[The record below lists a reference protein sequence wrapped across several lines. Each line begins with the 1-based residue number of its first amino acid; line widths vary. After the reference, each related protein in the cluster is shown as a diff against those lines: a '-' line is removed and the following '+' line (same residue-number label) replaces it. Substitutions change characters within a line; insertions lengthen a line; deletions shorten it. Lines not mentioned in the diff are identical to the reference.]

1 MRPVWS
7 QGGRPCQT
15 VPVIEW
21 VRVQAPV
28 RVLDAGGWTD
38 TWFARTGKVCHVAA
52 GPGAEVFARR
62 SYPRGAGAYDGAAT
76 VQLRVPDFADE
87 YAFSADAPPGR
98 HPLLEATLCRWA
110 PKGAHLEVRLRSEVP
125 PGSSLGT
132 SATVVVALLTAL
144 RALSGGGADRLDLA
158 RAAHEIETVDLCLQ
172 SGVQDQAADAFG
184 GANVVDIAPY
194 PRFTVS
200 QLRIPASTWE
210 ALGRRVVTVYLGAR
224 HYSSA
229 MHETVIKRL
238 AGDEDYAERLLAP
251 LRAAAEEAAS
261 ALVAGD
267 IAAYGEAM
275 ITNTIGQMGLHPAL
289 VSEPA
294 QDLIDLGRRHG
305 AVGWKINGA
314 GGDGGTVTLVGP
326 DDPGP
331 LLAALEHLDGVTV
344 LALQPSSEGA
354 RVVDQG

>member
-1 MRPVWS
+1 MPLGA
-7 QGGRPCQT
+7 QGRPPGGKT
-15 VPVIEW
+15 EIRSPS
-21 VRVQAPV
+21 RVE
-28 RVLDAGGWTD
+28 
-38 TWFARTGKVCHVAA
+38 
-52 GPGAEVFARR
+52 PG
-62 SYPRGAGAYDGAAT
+62 D
-76 VQLRVPDFADE
+76 
-87 YAFSADAPPGR
+87 
-98 HPLLEATLCRWA
+98 
-110 PKGAHLEVRLRSEVP
+110 
-125 PGSSLGT
+125 LGH
-132 SATVVVALLTAL
+132 
-144 RALSGGGADRLDLA
+144 GGGG
-158 RAAHEIETVDLCLQ
+158 IVDCSPHLQ
-172 SGVQDQAADAFG
+172 SGVQDQGAAAFG

>member
-1 MRPVWS
+1 MVD
-7 QGGRPCQT
+7 
-15 VPVIEW
+15 W

-52 GPGAEVFARR
+52 GPGAEVFARCYPGR
-62 SYPRGAGAYDGAAT
+62 SAAAGATT
-76 VQLRVPDFADE
+76 VQLRVPDFAEE
-87 YAFSADAPPGR
+87 YGFSTDAPPGR
-98 HPLLEATLCRWA
+98 HPLLEATLCHWA
-110 PKGAHLEVRLRSEVP
+110 PKDSHLEVRLASDVP

-132 SATVVVALLTAL
+132 SATVVVALLAAL
-144 RALSGGGADRLDLA
+144 HALSGNDDDRTALA

-172 SGVQDQAADAFG
+172 SGVQDQAAAAFG
-184 GANVVDIAPY
+184 GVNVVDIAPY
-194 PRFTVS
+194 PTFTVR
-200 QLRIPASTWE
+200 QLGISPETWE

-224 HYSSA
+224 HVSSA

-238 AGDEDYAERLLAP
+238 AGDELYAERLLAP
-251 LRAAAEEAAS
+251 LRAAAENAAT

-275 ITNTIGQMGLHPAL
+275 ITNTHAQAGLHPAL

-294 QDLIDLGRRHG
+294 QEVIELARRHG
-305 AVGWKINGA
+305 AVGWKVNGA
-314 GGDGGTVTLVGP
+314 GGDGGTVSLIGP

-331 LLAALEHLDGVTV
+331 LLRALQELAAVTV
-344 LALQPSSEGA
+344 LALQPSAAGA
-354 RVVDQG
+354 RVIDQG

>member
-1 MRPVWS
+1 MWS

-62 SYPRGAGAYDGAAT
+62 SYPGGAGAHDGAAT

-87 YAFSADAPPGR
+87 YAFSTDAAPGR

-110 PKGAHLEVRLRSEVP
+110 PKGAHLEVRLRSDVP

-132 SATVVVALLTAL
+132 SATVVVALLAAL
-144 RALSGGGADRLDLA
+144 RALAGNDAGRPDLA

-172 SGVQDQAADAFG
+172 SGVQDQAAAAFG

-210 ALGRRVVTVYLGAR
+210 ALGCRVVTVYLGAR
-224 HYSSA
+224 HDSSA

-275 ITNTIGQMGLHPAL
+275 IANTLGQMGLHPAL

-294 QDLIDLGRRHG
+294 QDVIDLGRRHG
-305 AVGWKINGA
+305 AVGWKVNGA

-326 DDPGP
+326 DDPGQ
-331 LLAALEHLDGVTV
+331 LLAALEHLGGVTV
-344 LALQPSSEGA
+344 LALQPSTEGA
-354 RVVDQG
+354 HVIDQG

>member
-1 MRPVWS
+1 
-7 QGGRPCQT
+7 
-15 VPVIEW
+15 VIEW

-38 TWFARTGKVCHVAA
+38 TWFARTGKVCHIAA

-62 SYPRGAGAYDGAAT
+62 SFPGEAAAQDGAAT

-87 YAFSADAPPGR
+87 YAFSTDAAPGR

-110 PKGAHLEVRLRSEVP
+110 PKGAHLEVRLRSDVP

-132 SATVVVALLTAL
+132 SATVVVALLAAL
-144 RALSGGGADRLDLA
+144 RVLAGSDDGQADLA

-172 SGVQDQAADAFG
+172 SGVQDQAAAAFG
-184 GANVVDIAPY
+184 GANMVDIDPY

-200 QLRIPASTWE
+200 QLGVPASTWD

-224 HYSSA
+224 HDSSA

-238 AGDEDYAERLLAP
+238 AGDVGYAERLLAP
-251 LRAAAEEAAS
+251 LRAAAEQAAS

-275 ITNTIGQMGLHPAL
+275 ITNTRGQTGLHPAL

-294 QDLIDLGRRHG
+294 QDVIDLGRRHG
-305 AVGWKINGA
+305 AVGWKVNGA
-314 GGDGGTVTLVGP
+314 GGDGGTVTLIAP

-331 LLAALEHLDGVTV
+331 LVAALDHLQGVTV
-344 LALQPSSEGA
+344 LALQPCTEGA

>member
-98 HPLLEATLCRWA
+98 HPLLA
-110 PKGAHLEVRLRSEVP
+110 
-125 PGSSLGT
+125 
-132 SATVVVALLTAL
+132 ATVVVALLTAL

-172 SGVQDQAADAFG
+172 SGVQDQAAAAFG